1 MFSGK
6 SPFCDHRIPASLLA
20 QPRNSATIRLRP
32 RRFWRRPASRSP
44 GQIRSQL
51 PNPRLGT
58 STLTILLYAYF
69 TYESAADWAG
79 WPGYVTCARSGGGLG
94 AARLA
99 PGDLGPGL
107 SGTLVHEWFLP
118 FVLCD
123 PRHGELFPLCN
134 LLLPTVHHAS
144 QHPLLRQ

>member
-44 GQIRSQL
+44 GQIRPQL

-58 STLTILLYAYF
+58 STLAILLYAYI
-69 TYESAADWAG
+69 TYESAADRAG
-79 WPGYVTCARSGGGLG
+79 GAGYRSLARRHGGLG
-94 AARLA
+94 TARLS
-99 PGDLGPGL
+99 PGDLGAGL
-107 SGTLVHEWFLP
+107 SGPLVH
-118 FVLCD
+118 
-123 PRHGELFPLCN
+123 
-134 LLLPTVHHAS
+134 
-144 QHPLLRQ
+144 